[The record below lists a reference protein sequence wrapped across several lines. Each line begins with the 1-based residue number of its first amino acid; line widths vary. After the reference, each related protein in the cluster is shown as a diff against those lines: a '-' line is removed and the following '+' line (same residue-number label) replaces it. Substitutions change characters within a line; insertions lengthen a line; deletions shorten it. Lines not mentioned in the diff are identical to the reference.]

1 MTLPDRFNSLL
12 QKLKSLR
19 NDPRVSKVLGVISII
34 YPLALLYFSKNEIL
48 NLNWSSFFKIFM
60 LCVLIYN
67 ISMSLQNLSWSLIV
81 DGSLANYWFNSN
93 IYFKTILMKRLPGGV
108 WHWLGRAN
116 LYDIQQSS
124 ERNSIT
130 RANLTEWVLLI
141 LSGLSGYAFT
151 INYWVGI
158 GGLFL
163 TILVAFFLLLR
174 DDDRKWICQLFLSI
188 ILVLTY
194 SICWLVGGLILHWLL
209 VSVNSPGDVSFH
221 YSFGIWCLS
230 SAIGMF
236 FFFLPS
242 GALIR
247 DFTLSALLSKYYEPA
262 KFLLVILQVR
272 IIFLAADFLW
282 SFLSLQLINSIRRK
296 NTFKAN

>member
-1 MTLPDRFNSLL
+1 MTLQERFNSLL
-12 QKLKSLR
+12 NKFKSLR
-19 NDPRVSKVLGVISII
+19 NDPKVSKVLGIISII
-34 YPLALLYFSKNEIL
+34 YPLALLYFSRKEIL
-48 NLNWSSFFKIFM
+48 NIDWSSFLKTFL

-93 IYFKTILMKRLPGGV
+93 VYFKTILMKRLPGGV

-130 RANLTEWVLLI
+130 RANLTEWMLLI

-151 INYWVGI
+151 INLWAGMS
-158 GGLFL
+158 GLIL
-163 TILVAFFLLLR
+163 IILVAFFLLR
-174 DDDRKWICQLFLSI
+174 RGDRIWIYSLFLSI
-188 ILVLTY
+188 VLVFLY

-209 VSVNSPGDVSFH
+209 VSVNVPGYVSFD
-221 YSFGIWCLS
+221 YSLGTWCLS

-236 FFFLPS
+236 VFFVPS

-247 DFTLSALLSKYYEPA
+247 DFTLSALLSTNYEPA

-282 SFLSLQLINSIRRK
+282 SFLSLQLINRVRDK
-296 NTFKAN
+296 HTFKAS

>member
-1 MTLPDRFNSLL
+1 MKISKWINALVDAIKR
-12 QKLKSLR
+12 LR
-19 NDPRVSKVLGVISII
+19 NNPTFSKVLGVISII
-34 YPLALLYFSKNEIL
+34 YPLILIYFSRDEIS
-48 NLNWSSFFKIFM
+48 NLDWSTFLSIF
-60 LCVLIYN
+60 LVCILIYN

-81 DGSLANYWFNSN
+81 DGSLANYWFNSAV
-93 IYFKTILMKRLPGGV
+93 YFKTILMKRLPGGV

-130 RANLTEWVLLI
+130 RANLTEWLLLI
-141 LSGLSGYAFT
+141 LCGLSGFAFT
-151 INYWVGI
+151 INHWVGI
-158 GGLFL
+158 ASLVL
-163 TILVAFFLLLR
+163 TIVVGFFLLLQG
-174 DDDRKWICQLFLSI
+174 DRKRIHSLLLSI
-188 ILVLTY
+188 ILNVTY

-209 VSVNSPGDVSFH
+209 VSVNSPGYVSFQ
-221 YSFGIWCLS
+221 YSFGTWCLS

-236 FFFLPS
+236 FFFFPS

-247 DFTLSALLSKYYEPA
+247 DFSLSALLSKHYEPA

-282 SFLSLQLINSIRRK
+282 SFLSLQLIKLIREK
-296 NTFKAN
+296 HTLKAN

>member
-1 MTLPDRFNSLL
+1 MTLQERFNSLL
-12 QKLKSLR
+12 NKFKSLR
-19 NDPRVSKVLGVISII
+19 NDPKVSRVLGVISII
-34 YPLALLYFSKNEIL
+34 YPLALLYFSRKEIL
-48 NLNWSSFFKIFM
+48 NIDWSSFFEIF
-60 LCVLIYN
+60 LLSVLIYN

-93 IYFKTILMKRLPGGV
+93 VYFKTILMKRLPGGV

-116 LYDIQQSS
+116 LYDIQKGS
-124 ERNSIT
+124 ESNSIT
-130 RANLTEWVLLI
+130 RANLTEWMLLI

-151 INYWVGI
+151 INRWVGI
-158 GGLFL
+158 SGLFL
-163 TILVAFFLLLR
+163 TIFVAFLLLR
-174 DDDRKWICQLFLSI
+174 RDNRNWVCSLSLSI
-188 ILVLTY
+188 ILVLMY
-194 SICWLVGGLILHWLL
+194 SVCWLVGGLILHWLL
-209 VSVNSPGDVSFH
+209 VSINVPGQVSFH
-221 YSFGIWCLS
+221 HSLGTWCLS

-247 DFTLSALLSKYYEPA
+247 DFTLSAFLSKNYEPA

-282 SFLSLQLINSIRRK
+282 SFLSLRLINYIRDK
-296 NTFKAN
+296 HAFKAN

>member
-1 MTLPDRFNSLL
+1 MTLQDRFNSPIN
-12 QKLKSLR
+12 KLKKLR
-19 NDPRVSKVLGVISII
+19 NDPRVSKVLGVVSVI
-34 YPLALLYFSKNEIL
+34 YPLALLYFSRNEIL
-48 NLNWSSFFKIFM
+48 NLDWSAFLGIFL
-60 LCVLIYN
+60 LCILIYN

-81 DGSLANYWFNSN
+81 DGSLANYWFNSSV
-93 IYFKTILMKRLPGGV
+93 YFKTVLMKHLPGGV

-116 LYDIQQSS
+116 LYDTESGS
-124 ERNSIT
+124 KRNSIT
-130 RANLTEWVLLI
+130 RANLAEWLFLI

-151 INYWVGI
+151 LNHWVGI
-158 GGLFL
+158 SGLFL
-163 TILVAFFLLLR
+163 TILVAFFLLRR
-174 DDDRKWICQLFLSI
+174 DDRNWISSVFLSI

-209 VSVNSPGDVSFH
+209 VAVNVPGNVSFLH
-221 YSFGIWCLS
+221 SLGTWCLS

-247 DFTLSALLSKYYEPA
+247 DFTLSALLSKTYEPA

-272 IIFLAADFLW
+272 IIFLASDFLW
-282 SFLSLQLINSIRRK
+282 SFLSLQLINHMREK
-296 NTFKAN
+296 HTLKAN